1 MSAGLKSHFSIIITK
16 FFYFAPKSG
25 QVDLFFNFFL
35 NVGKLILFL
44 EVARGSLNLHVFQ
57 ETHIVD
63 I

>member
-16 FFYFAPKSG
+16 IFYFAPKSG
-25 QVDLFFNFFL
+25 QVDLLIFFF

-57 ETHIVD
+57 ETQIVD